1 MAAELIPIRLS
12 ITAGDLYTL
21 WAPRW
26 RDSGDEWEGF
36 LGKDEN
42 VFAFASVADLAAFVR
57 TDSDNDLAEHPAWE
71 AMTRA
76 NAHRLQPAEDR
87 QADLIA
93 VAEQL
98 AEKPSEDSVGA
109 LANTLAVVS
118 SLGSVCELPTVTRF
132 FNGNPNLGLV
142 TGGLEQFT
150 GRAGRKRWDTVGE
163 IVARGWDGVLSAID
177 EIVVTPDVDDGVAAA
192 AADELAEPFD
202 GEDDLVVA
210 AEIDDDED
218 GGGAIAGIGAL
229 GAASLGTASLG
240 STALGATSLGM
251 GKNVVLGGDAH
262 FWENVGTDPVRVMTS
277 GGTFFTL
284 RCYYDDR
291 PRFLGRN
298 GRISVFGS
306 ERALA
311 RYLADEHDHD
321 LADLSTYDDIRT
333 AATDGSLRVDVIE
346 DNVYV
351 LNGLAD
357 DIADGPDAIDR
368 EQLALA
374 VEFVRDVGS
383 YSEDDAIDELLAEDT
398 ALGALVNHVLD
409 PDSTPRPAPPHAAAA
424 REWEDLEGFVES
436 RLRRE

>member
-1 MAAELIPIRLS
+1 MAAELIPIRLG

-76 NAHRLQPAEDR
+76 NAHRLEPAEDR

-98 AEKPSEDSVGA
+98 AEKPTEDSVGA

-118 SLGSVCELPTVTRF
+118 SLGSVCELPAVTRF

-177 EIVVTPDVDDGVAAA
+177 EIVVTPEVDEGVAAA

-202 GEDDLVVA
+202 GEDDFGLLT
-210 AEIDDDED
+210 AETDDDEND
-218 GGGAIAGIGAL
+218 DDGGAIAGIGAL
-229 GAASLGTASLG
+229 AATSLG
-240 STALGATSLGM
+240 STSLGASKT
-251 GKNVVLGGDAH
+251 VVLGGDAH
-262 FWENVGTDPVRVMTS
+262 FWENVGIDPVRVMTS

-368 EQLALA
+368 DQLALA
-374 VEFVRDVGS
+374 VEFVRDVGF
-383 YSEDDAIDELLAEDT
+383 YSEDDAVDVLLAEDT
-398 ALGALVNHVLD
+398 TLGALVNHVLD
-409 PDSTPRPAPPHAAAA
+409 PDSVARPAPPYATAA
-424 REWEDLEGFVES
+424 REWEELEGFVES

>member
-1 MAAELIPIRLS
+1 MAAELIPIRLG

-76 NAHRLQPAEDR
+76 NAHRLEPAEDR

-98 AEKPSEDSVGA
+98 AEKPTEDSVGA

-118 SLGSVCELPTVTRF
+118 SLGSVCELPAVTRF

-177 EIVVTPDVDDGVAAA
+177 EIVVTPEVDEGVAAA

-202 GEDDLVVA
+202 GEDDFGLLT
-210 AEIDDDED
+210 AETDDDENED
-218 GGGAIAGIGAL
+218 DGGAIAGIGAL
-229 GAASLGTASLG
+229 A
-240 STALGATSLGM
+240 ATSLGAS
-251 GKNVVLGGDAH
+251 KTVVLGGDAH
-262 FWENVGTDPVRVMTS
+262 FWENVGIDPVRVMTS

-357 DIADGPDAIDR
+357 DIADGPDTIDR
-368 EQLALA
+368 DQLALA

-383 YSEDDAIDELLAEDT
+383 YSEDDAVDVLLADDT
-398 ALGALVNHVLD
+398 TLGALVNHVLD
-409 PDSTPRPAPPHAAAA
+409 PDSVARPAPPYATAA
-424 REWEDLEGFVES
+424 REWEELEGFVES

>member
-1 MAAELIPIRLS
+1 MAAELIPIRLG

-57 TDSDNDLAEHPAWE
+57 TDSDNDLAQHPAWE

-76 NAHRLQPAEDR
+76 NAHRLEPAEDR

-98 AEKPSEDSVGA
+98 AEKPTEDSVGA

-177 EIVVTPDVDDGVAAA
+177 EIVVTPEVDEGIAAA

-202 GEDDLVVA
+202 GEDDFGLLT
-210 AEIDDDED
+210 AENDDDENED
-218 GGGAIAGIGAL
+218 DGGAIAGIGAL
-229 GAASLGTASLG
+229 AT
-240 STALGATSLGM
+240 TSLGAS
-251 GKNVVLGGDAH
+251 KTVVLGGDAH
-262 FWENVGTDPVRVMTS
+262 FWENVGIDPVRVMTS

-284 RCYYDDR
+284 RCYYEDR

-368 EQLALA
+368 DQLALA

-383 YSEDDAIDELLAEDT
+383 YSEDDAVDVLLADDT
-398 ALGALVNHVLD
+398 TLGALVNHVLD
-409 PDSTPRPAPPHAAAA
+409 PDSVARPAPPYATAA
-424 REWEDLEGFVES
+424 REWEELEGFVES

>member
-1 MAAELIPIRLS
+1 MAAELIPIRLG

-36 LGKDEN
+36 LGKDDN

-76 NAHRLQPAEDR
+76 NAHRLEPAEDR

-98 AEKPSEDSVGA
+98 AEKPTEDSVGA

-118 SLGSVCELPTVTRF
+118 SLGSVCELPAVTRF

-177 EIVVTPDVDDGVAAA
+177 EIVVTPEVDEGVAAA

-202 GEDDLVVA
+202 GEDDFSVLT
-210 AEIDDDED
+210 AETDDDENED
-218 GGGAIAGIGAL
+218 DGGAIAGIGAL
-229 GAASLGTASLG
+229 AATSLG
-240 STALGATSLGM
+240 STSLGASKT
-251 GKNVVLGGDAH
+251 VVLGGDAH
-262 FWENVGTDPVRVMTS
+262 FWENVGIDPVRVMTS

-368 EQLALA
+368 DQLALA
-374 VEFVRDVGS
+374 VEFVRDVGF
-383 YSEDDAIDELLAEDT
+383 YSEDDAVDVLLADDT
-398 ALGALVNHVLD
+398 TLGALVNHVLD
-409 PDSTPRPAPPHAAAA
+409 PDSVARPAPPYATAA
-424 REWEDLEGFVES
+424 REWEELEGFVES

>member
-1 MAAELIPIRLS
+1 
-12 ITAGDLYTL
+12 
-21 WAPRW
+21 
-26 RDSGDEWEGF
+26 
-36 LGKDEN
+36 
-42 VFAFASVADLAAFVR
+42 
-57 TDSDNDLAEHPAWE
+57 
-71 AMTRA
+71 MTRA
-76 NAHRLQPAEDR
+76 NAHRLEPAEDR

-98 AEKPSEDSVGA
+98 AEKPTEDSVGA

-177 EIVVTPDVDDGVAAA
+177 EIVVTPEVDEGAAAA

-202 GEDDLVVA
+202 GEDDFSVLT
-210 AEIDDDED
+210 AETDDDEND
-218 GGGAIAGIGAL
+218 DDGGAIAGIGAL
-229 GAASLGTASLG
+229 GSTSLG
-240 STALGATSLGM
+240 STSLGASKT
-251 GKNVVLGGDAH
+251 VVLGGDAH
-262 FWENVGTDPVRVMTS
+262 FWENVGIDPVRVMTS

-284 RCYYDDR
+284 RCYYEDR

-383 YSEDDAIDELLAEDT
+383 YSEDDAVDVLLAEDT
-398 ALGALVNHVLD
+398 TLGTLVKHVLD
-409 PDSTPRPAPPHAAAA
+409 PDSMARPAPPYATAA
-424 REWEDLEGFVES
+424 REWEELEGFVES

>member
-1 MAAELIPIRLS
+1 MAAELIPIRLG

-76 NAHRLQPAEDR
+76 NAHRLEPAEDR

-93 VAEQL
+93 AAEQL
-98 AEKPSEDSVGA
+98 AEKPTEDSVGA

-118 SLGSVCELPTVTRF
+118 SLGSVCELPAVTRF

-177 EIVVTPDVDDGVAAA
+177 EIVVTPEVDEGAAAA

-202 GEDDLVVA
+202 GEDDFSVLT
-210 AEIDDDED
+210 AETDDDENED
-218 GGGAIAGIGAL
+218 DGGAIAGIGAL
-229 GAASLGTASLG
+229 AATSLG
-240 STALGATSLGM
+240 STSLGASKT
-251 GKNVVLGGDAH
+251 VVLGGDAH
-262 FWENVGTDPVRVMTS
+262 FWENVGIDPVRVMTS

-368 EQLALA
+368 DQLALA
-374 VEFVRDVGS
+374 VEFVRDVGF
-383 YSEDDAIDELLAEDT
+383 YSEDDAVDVLLADDT
-398 ALGALVNHVLD
+398 TLGALVNHVLD
-409 PDSTPRPAPPHAAAA
+409 PDSVARPAPPYATAA
-424 REWEDLEGFVES
+424 REWEELEGFVES

>member
-1 MAAELIPIRLS
+1 MAAELIPIRLG

-76 NAHRLQPAEDR
+76 NAHRLEPAEDR

-98 AEKPSEDSVGA
+98 AEKPTEDSVGA

-177 EIVVTPDVDDGVAAA
+177 EIVVTPEVDEGAAAA

-202 GEDDLVVA
+202 GEDDFIVLT
-210 AEIDDDED
+210 AEIDDDENED
-218 GGGAIAGIGAL
+218 DGGAIAGIGAL
-229 GAASLGTASLG
+229 GSTSLG
-240 STALGATSLGM
+240 STSLGASKT
-251 GKNVVLGGDAH
+251 VVLGGDAH
-262 FWENVGTDPVRVMTS
+262 FWENVGIDPVRVMTS

-284 RCYYDDR
+284 RCYYEDR

-368 EQLALA
+368 DQLALA

-383 YSEDDAIDELLAEDT
+383 YSEDDAVDVLLAEDT
-398 ALGALVNHVLD
+398 TLGALVNHVLD
-409 PDSTPRPAPPHAAAA
+409 PDSMARPAPPYATAA
-424 REWEDLEGFVES
+424 REWEELEGFVES

>member
-1 MAAELIPIRLS
+1 MAAELIPIRLG

-76 NAHRLQPAEDR
+76 NAHRLEPAEDR

-98 AEKPSEDSVGA
+98 AEKPTEDSVGA

-118 SLGSVCELPTVTRF
+118 SLGSVCELPAVTRF

-177 EIVVTPDVDDGVAAA
+177 EIVITPEVDEGAAAA

-202 GEDDLVVA
+202 GEDDFSVLT
-210 AEIDDDED
+210 AETDDDENED
-218 GGGAIAGIGAL
+218 DGGAIAGIGAL
-229 GAASLGTASLG
+229 AT
-240 STALGATSLGM
+240 TSLGAS
-251 GKNVVLGGDAH
+251 KTVVLGSDAH
-262 FWENVGTDPVRVMTS
+262 FWENVGIDPVRVMTS

-368 EQLALA
+368 DQLALA

-383 YSEDDAIDELLAEDT
+383 YSEDDAVDVLLADDT
-398 ALGALVNHVLD
+398 TLGALVNHVLD
-409 PDSTPRPAPPHAAAA
+409 PDSVARPAPPYATAA
-424 REWEDLEGFVES
+424 REWEELEGFVES

>member
-1 MAAELIPIRLS
+1 MAAELIPIRLG

-76 NAHRLQPAEDR
+76 NAHRLEPAEDR

-98 AEKPSEDSVGA
+98 AEKPTEDSVGA

-118 SLGSVCELPTVTRF
+118 SLGSVCELPAVTRF

-177 EIVVTPDVDDGVAAA
+177 EIVVTPEVDEGVAAA

-202 GEDDLVVA
+202 GEDDFGLLT
-210 AEIDDDED
+210 AETDDDEND
-218 GGGAIAGIGAL
+218 DDGGAIAGIGAL
-229 GAASLGTASLG
+229 AATSLG
-240 STALGATSLGM
+240 STSLGASKT
-251 GKNVVLGGDAH
+251 VVLGGDAH
-262 FWENVGTDPVRVMTS
+262 FWENVGIDPVRVMTS

-368 EQLALA
+368 DQLALA
-374 VEFVRDVGS
+374 VEFVRDVGF
-383 YSEDDAIDELLAEDT
+383 YSEDDAVDVLLADDT
-398 ALGALVNHVLD
+398 TLGALVNHVLD
-409 PDSTPRPAPPHAAAA
+409 PDSVARPAPPYATAA
-424 REWEDLEGFVES
+424 REWEELEGFVES

>member
-1 MAAELIPIRLS
+1 MAAELIPIRLG

-76 NAHRLQPAEDR
+76 NAHRLEPAEDR

-98 AEKPSEDSVGA
+98 AEKPTEDSVGA

-118 SLGSVCELPTVTRF
+118 SLGSVCELPAVTRF

-177 EIVVTPDVDDGVAAA
+177 EIVITPEVDEGVAAA

-202 GEDDLVVA
+202 GEDDFSVLT
-210 AEIDDDED
+210 AETDDDENED
-218 GGGAIAGIGAL
+218 DGGAIAGIGAL
-229 GAASLGTASLG
+229 AATSLG
-240 STALGATSLGM
+240 STSLGASKT
-251 GKNVVLGGDAH
+251 VVLGGDAH
-262 FWENVGTDPVRVMTS
+262 FWENVGIDPVRVMTS

-284 RCYYDDR
+284 RCYYEDR

-368 EQLALA
+368 DQLALA

-383 YSEDDAIDELLAEDT
+383 YSEDDAVDVLLAEDT
-398 ALGALVNHVLD
+398 TLGAVVNHVLD
-409 PDSTPRPAPPHAAAA
+409 PDSVARPAPPYATAA
-424 REWEDLEGFVES
+424 RQWEELEGFVES

>member
-1 MAAELIPIRLS
+1 MAAELIPIRLG

-76 NAHRLQPAEDR
+76 NAHRLEPAEDR

-98 AEKPSEDSVGA
+98 AEKPTEDSVGA

-177 EIVVTPDVDDGVAAA
+177 EIVVTPEVDEGAAAA

-202 GEDDLVVA
+202 GEDDFSVLT
-210 AEIDDDED
+210 AEIDDDENED
-218 GGGAIAGIGAL
+218 DGGAIAGIGAL
-229 GAASLGTASLG
+229 AT
-240 STALGATSLGM
+240 TSLGAS
-251 GKNVVLGGDAH
+251 KTVVLGGDAH
-262 FWENVGTDPVRVMTS
+262 FWENVGIDPVRVMTS

-368 EQLALA
+368 DQLALA

-383 YSEDDAIDELLAEDT
+383 YSEDDAVDVLLAGDT
-398 ALGALVNHVLD
+398 TLGALVNHVLD
-409 PDSTPRPAPPHAAAA
+409 PDSVARPAPPYATAA
-424 REWEDLEGFVES
+424 REWEELEGFVES

>member
-1 MAAELIPIRLS
+1 MAAELIPIRLG

-76 NAHRLQPAEDR
+76 NAHRLEPAEDR

-98 AEKPSEDSVGA
+98 AEKPTEDSVGA

-118 SLGSVCELPTVTRF
+118 SLGSVCELPAVTRF

-177 EIVVTPDVDDGVAAA
+177 EIVVTPEVDEGVAAA

-202 GEDDLVVA
+202 GEDDFSVLT
-210 AEIDDDED
+210 AETDDDENED
-218 GGGAIAGIGAL
+218 DGGAIAGIGAL
-229 GAASLGTASLG
+229 AATSLG
-240 STALGATSLGM
+240 STSLGASKT
-251 GKNVVLGGDAH
+251 VVLGGDAH
-262 FWENVGTDPVRVMTS
+262 FWENVGIDPVRVMTS

-357 DIADGPDAIDR
+357 DIADGPDTIDR
-368 EQLALA
+368 DQLALA

-383 YSEDDAIDELLAEDT
+383 YSEDDAVDVLLADDT
-398 ALGALVNHVLD
+398 TLGALVNHVLD
-409 PDSTPRPAPPHAAAA
+409 PDSVARPAPPYATAA
-424 REWEDLEGFVES
+424 REWEELEGFVES

>member
-1 MAAELIPIRLS
+1 MAAELIPIRLG

-76 NAHRLQPAEDR
+76 NAHRLEPAEDR

-98 AEKPSEDSVGA
+98 AEKPTEDSVGA

-177 EIVVTPDVDDGVAAA
+177 EIVITPEVDEGVAAA

-202 GEDDLVVA
+202 GEDDFGLLT
-210 AEIDDDED
+210 AETDDDEND
-218 GGGAIAGIGAL
+218 DDGGAIAGIGAL
-229 GAASLGTASLG
+229 GSTSLG
-240 STALGATSLGM
+240 STSLGASKT
-251 GKNVVLGGDAH
+251 VVLGGDAH
-262 FWENVGTDPVRVMTS
+262 FWENVGIDPVRVMTS

-284 RCYYDDR
+284 RCYYEDR

-383 YSEDDAIDELLAEDT
+383 YSEDDAVDVLLAEDT
-398 ALGALVNHVLD
+398 TLGTLVNHVLD
-409 PDSTPRPAPPHAAAA
+409 PDSMARPAPPYATAA
-424 REWEDLEGFVES
+424 REWEELEGFVES

>member
-1 MAAELIPIRLS
+1 MAAELIPIRLG

-76 NAHRLQPAEDR
+76 NAHRLEPAEDR

-98 AEKPSEDSVGA
+98 AEKPTEDSVGA

-118 SLGSVCELPTVTRF
+118 SLGSVCELPAVTRF

-177 EIVVTPDVDDGVAAA
+177 EIVVTPEVDEGAAAA

-202 GEDDLVVA
+202 GEDDFGLLT
-210 AEIDDDED
+210 AETDDDEND
-218 GGGAIAGIGAL
+218 DDGGAIAGIGAL
-229 GAASLGTASLG
+229 AATSLG
-240 STALGATSLGM
+240 STSLGASKT
-251 GKNVVLGGDAH
+251 VVLGGDAH
-262 FWENVGTDPVRVMTS
+262 FWENVGIDPVRVMTS

-368 EQLALA
+368 DQLALA
-374 VEFVRDVGS
+374 VEFVRDVGF
-383 YSEDDAIDELLAEDT
+383 YSEDDAVDVLLAEDT
-398 ALGALVNHVLD
+398 TLGALVNYVLD
-409 PDSTPRPAPPHAAAA
+409 PDSVARPAPPYATAA
-424 REWEDLEGFVES
+424 REWEELEGFVES

>member
-1 MAAELIPIRLS
+1 MAAELIPIRLG

-76 NAHRLQPAEDR
+76 NAHRLEPAEDR

-98 AEKPSEDSVGA
+98 AEKPTEDSVGA

-118 SLGSVCELPTVTRF
+118 SLGSVCELPAVTRF

-177 EIVVTPDVDDGVAAA
+177 EIVITPEVDEGVAAA

-202 GEDDLVVA
+202 GEDDFGLLT
-210 AEIDDDED
+210 AETDDDEND
-218 GGGAIAGIGAL
+218 DDGGAIAGIGAL
-229 GAASLGTASLG
+229 GSTSLG
-240 STALGATSLGM
+240 STSLGASKT
-251 GKNVVLGGDAH
+251 VVLGGDAH
-262 FWENVGTDPVRVMTS
+262 FWENVGIDPVRVMTS

-284 RCYYDDR
+284 RCYYEDR

-368 EQLALA
+368 DQLALA

-383 YSEDDAIDELLAEDT
+383 YSEDDAVDVLLAEDT
-398 ALGALVNHVLD
+398 TLGTLVNHVLD
-409 PDSTPRPAPPHAAAA
+409 PDSMARPAPPYATAA
-424 REWEDLEGFVES
+424 REWEELEGFVES

>member
-1 MAAELIPIRLS
+1 MAAELIPIRLG

-76 NAHRLQPAEDR
+76 NAHRLEPAEDR

-98 AEKPSEDSVGA
+98 AEKPTEDSVGA

-177 EIVVTPDVDDGVAAA
+177 EIVVTPEVDEGAAAA

-202 GEDDLVVA
+202 GEDDFSVLT
-210 AEIDDDED
+210 AEIDDDENED
-218 GGGAIAGIGAL
+218 DGGAIAGIGAL
-229 GAASLGTASLG
+229 GSTSLG
-240 STALGATSLGM
+240 STSLGASKT
-251 GKNVVLGGDAH
+251 VVLGGDAH
-262 FWENVGTDPVRVMTS
+262 FWENVGIDPVRVMTS

-284 RCYYDDR
+284 RCYYEDR

-368 EQLALA
+368 DQLALA

-383 YSEDDAIDELLAEDT
+383 YSEDDAVDVLLAEDT
-398 ALGALVNHVLD
+398 TLGTLVNHVLD
-409 PDSTPRPAPPHAAAA
+409 PDSMARPAPPYATAA
-424 REWEDLEGFVES
+424 REWEELEGFVES

>member
-1 MAAELIPIRLS
+1 MAAELIPIRLG

-76 NAHRLQPAEDR
+76 NAHRLEPAEDR

-98 AEKPSEDSVGA
+98 AEKPTEDSVGA

-118 SLGSVCELPTVTRF
+118 SLGSVCELPAVTRF

-177 EIVVTPDVDDGVAAA
+177 EIVVTPEVDEGVAAA

-202 GEDDLVVA
+202 GEDDFGLLT
-210 AEIDDDED
+210 AETDDDEND
-218 GGGAIAGIGAL
+218 DDGGAIAGIGAL
-229 GAASLGTASLG
+229 A
-240 STALGATSLGM
+240 ATSLGAS
-251 GKNVVLGGDAH
+251 KTVVLGGDAH
-262 FWENVGTDPVRVMTS
+262 FWENVGIDPVRVMTS

-368 EQLALA
+368 DQLALA
-374 VEFVRDVGS
+374 VEFVRDVGF
-383 YSEDDAIDELLAEDT
+383 YSEDDAVDVLLAEDT
-398 ALGALVNHVLD
+398 TLGALVNHVLD
-409 PDSTPRPAPPHAAAA
+409 PDSVARPAPPYATAA
-424 REWEDLEGFVES
+424 REWEELEGFVES

>member
-1 MAAELIPIRLS
+1 MAAELIPIRLG

-57 TDSDNDLAEHPAWE
+57 TDSDNDLAQHPAWE

-76 NAHRLQPAEDR
+76 NAHRLEPAEDR

-98 AEKPSEDSVGA
+98 AEKPTEDSVGA

-177 EIVVTPDVDDGVAAA
+177 EIVVTPEVDEGAAAA

-202 GEDDLVVA
+202 GEDDFSVLT
-210 AEIDDDED
+210 AEIDDDENED
-218 GGGAIAGIGAL
+218 DGGAIAGIGAL
-229 GAASLGTASLG
+229 GSTSLG
-240 STALGATSLGM
+240 STSLGASKT
-251 GKNVVLGGDAH
+251 VVLGGDAH
-262 FWENVGTDPVRVMTS
+262 FWENVGIDPVRVMTS

-284 RCYYDDR
+284 RCYYEDR

-368 EQLALA
+368 DQLALA

-383 YSEDDAIDELLAEDT
+383 YSEDDAVDVLLADDT
-398 ALGALVNHVLD
+398 TLGALVNHVLD
-409 PDSTPRPAPPHAAAA
+409 PDSVARPAPPYATAA
-424 REWEDLEGFVES
+424 REWEELEGFVES

>member
-1 MAAELIPIRLS
+1 MAAELIPIRLG

-76 NAHRLQPAEDR
+76 NAHRLEPAEDR

-98 AEKPSEDSVGA
+98 AEKPTEDSVGA

-118 SLGSVCELPTVTRF
+118 SLGSVCELPAVTRF

-177 EIVVTPDVDDGVAAA
+177 EIVITPEVDEGVAAA

-202 GEDDLVVA
+202 GEDDFSVLT
-210 AEIDDDED
+210 AETDDDENED
-218 GGGAIAGIGAL
+218 DGGAIAGIGAL
-229 GAASLGTASLG
+229 
-240 STALGATSLGM
+240 STTSLGAS
-251 GKNVVLGGDAH
+251 KTVVLGGDAH
-262 FWENVGTDPVRVMTS
+262 FWENVGIDPVRVMTS

-284 RCYYDDR
+284 RCYYEDR

-368 EQLALA
+368 DQLALA

-383 YSEDDAIDELLAEDT
+383 YSEDDAVDVLLADET
-398 ALGALVNHVLD
+398 TLGAVVNHVLD
-409 PDSTPRPAPPHAAAA
+409 PDSVARPAPPYAAAA
-424 REWEDLEGFVES
+424 RQWEELEGFVES

>member
-1 MAAELIPIRLS
+1 MAAELIPIRLG

-76 NAHRLQPAEDR
+76 NAHRLEPAEDR

-98 AEKPSEDSVGA
+98 AEKPTEDSVGA

-118 SLGSVCELPTVTRF
+118 SLGSVCELPAVTRF

-177 EIVVTPDVDDGVAAA
+177 EIVVTPEVDEGAAAA

-202 GEDDLVVA
+202 GEDDFGLLT
-210 AEIDDDED
+210 AETDDDENED
-218 GGGAIAGIGAL
+218 DGGAIAGIGAL
-229 GAASLGTASLG
+229 AATSLG
-240 STALGATSLGM
+240 STSLGASKT
-251 GKNVVLGGDAH
+251 VVLGGDAH
-262 FWENVGTDPVRVMTS
+262 FWENVGIDPVRVMTS

-368 EQLALA
+368 DQLALA
-374 VEFVRDVGS
+374 VEFVRDVGF
-383 YSEDDAIDELLAEDT
+383 YSEDDAVDVLLADDT
-398 ALGALVNHVLD
+398 TLGALVNHVLD
-409 PDSTPRPAPPHAAAA
+409 PDSVARPAPPYATAA
-424 REWEDLEGFVES
+424 REWEELEGFVES

>member
-1 MAAELIPIRLS
+1 MAAELIPIRLG

-76 NAHRLQPAEDR
+76 NAHRLEPAEDR

-98 AEKPSEDSVGA
+98 AEKPTEDSVGA

-118 SLGSVCELPTVTRF
+118 SLGSVCELPAVTRF

-177 EIVVTPDVDDGVAAA
+177 EIVITPEVDEGVAAA

-202 GEDDLVVA
+202 GEDDFGLLT
-210 AEIDDDED
+210 AETDDDEND
-218 GGGAIAGIGAL
+218 DDGGAIAGIGAL
-229 GAASLGTASLG
+229 A
-240 STALGATSLGM
+240 ATSLGAS
-251 GKNVVLGGDAH
+251 KTVVLGGDAH
-262 FWENVGTDPVRVMTS
+262 FWENVGIDPVRVMTS

-368 EQLALA
+368 DQLALA

-383 YSEDDAIDELLAEDT
+383 YSEDDAVDVLLADDT
-398 ALGALVNHVLD
+398 TLGALVNHVLD
-409 PDSTPRPAPPHAAAA
+409 PDSVARPAPPYATAA
-424 REWEDLEGFVES
+424 REWEELEGFVES

>member
-177 EIVVTPDVDDGVAAA
+177 EIVVTPEVDDGVAAA

-218 GGGAIAGIGAL
+218 GGGAIAGIGGL

-262 FWENVGTDPVRVMTS
+262 FWENVGIDPVRVMTS

-383 YSEDDAIDELLAEDT
+383 YSEDDAIDVLLAEDT
-398 ALGALVNHVLD
+398 ALGVLVNHVLD

>member
-1 MAAELIPIRLS
+1 MAAELIPIRLG

-76 NAHRLQPAEDR
+76 NAHRLEPAEDR

-98 AEKPSEDSVGA
+98 AEKPTEDSVGA

-118 SLGSVCELPTVTRF
+118 SLGSVCELPAVTRF

-150 GRAGRKRWDTVGE
+150 GRAGRKRWDNVGE

-177 EIVVTPDVDDGVAAA
+177 EIVITPEVDEGVAAA

-202 GEDDLVVA
+202 GEDDFSVLT
-210 AEIDDDED
+210 AETDDDENED
-218 GGGAIAGIGAL
+218 DGGAIAGIGAL
-229 GAASLGTASLG
+229 AATSLG
-240 STALGATSLGM
+240 STSLGASKT
-251 GKNVVLGGDAH
+251 VVLGGDAH
-262 FWENVGTDPVRVMTS
+262 FWENVGIDPVRVMTS

-368 EQLALA
+368 DQLALA
-374 VEFVRDVGS
+374 VEFVRDVGF
-383 YSEDDAIDELLAEDT
+383 YSEDDAVDVLLADDT
-398 ALGALVNHVLD
+398 TLGALVNHVLD
-409 PDSTPRPAPPHAAAA
+409 PDSVARPAPPYATAA
-424 REWEDLEGFVES
+424 REWEELEGFVES

>member
-1 MAAELIPIRLS
+1 MAAELIPIRLG

-76 NAHRLQPAEDR
+76 NAHRLEPAEDR

-98 AEKPSEDSVGA
+98 AEKPTEDSVGA

-118 SLGSVCELPTVTRF
+118 SLGSVCELPAVTRF

-177 EIVVTPDVDDGVAAA
+177 EIVVTPEVDEGVAAA

-202 GEDDLVVA
+202 GEDDFSVLT
-210 AEIDDDED
+210 AETDDDENED
-218 GGGAIAGIGAL
+218 DGGAIAGIGAL
-229 GAASLGTASLG
+229 A
-240 STALGATSLGM
+240 ATSLGAS
-251 GKNVVLGGDAH
+251 KTVVLGGDAH
-262 FWENVGTDPVRVMTS
+262 FWENVGIDPVRVMTS

-357 DIADGPDAIDR
+357 DIADGPDTIDR
-368 EQLALA
+368 DQLALA

-383 YSEDDAIDELLAEDT
+383 YSEDDAVDVLLADDT
-398 ALGALVNHVLD
+398 TLGALVNHVLD
-409 PDSTPRPAPPHAAAA
+409 PDSVARPAPPYATAA
-424 REWEDLEGFVES
+424 REWEELEGFVES

>member
-1 MAAELIPIRLS
+1 MAAELIPIRLG

-76 NAHRLQPAEDR
+76 NAHRLEPAEDR

-98 AEKPSEDSVGA
+98 AEKPTEDSVGA

-118 SLGSVCELPTVTRF
+118 SLGSVCELPAVTRF

-150 GRAGRKRWDTVGE
+150 GRAGGKRWDTVGE

-177 EIVVTPDVDDGVAAA
+177 EIVITPEVDEGVAAA

-202 GEDDLVVA
+202 GEDDFGLLT
-210 AEIDDDED
+210 AETDDDEND
-218 GGGAIAGIGAL
+218 DDGGAIAGIGAL
-229 GAASLGTASLG
+229 GSTSLG
-240 STALGATSLGM
+240 STSLGASKT
-251 GKNVVLGGDAH
+251 VVLGGDAH
-262 FWENVGTDPVRVMTS
+262 FWENVGIDPVRVMTS

-284 RCYYDDR
+284 RCYYEDR

-383 YSEDDAIDELLAEDT
+383 YSEDDAVDVLLAEDT
-398 ALGALVNHVLD
+398 TLGTLVNHVLD
-409 PDSTPRPAPPHAAAA
+409 PDSMARPAPPYATAA
-424 REWEDLEGFVES
+424 REWEELEGFVES

>member
-1 MAAELIPIRLS
+1 MAAELIPIRLG

-76 NAHRLQPAEDR
+76 NAHRLEPAEDR

-98 AEKPSEDSVGA
+98 AEKPTEDSVGA

-118 SLGSVCELPTVTRF
+118 SLGSVCELPAVTRF

-177 EIVVTPDVDDGVAAA
+177 EIVVTPEVDEGVAAA

-202 GEDDLVVA
+202 GEDDFSVLT
-210 AEIDDDED
+210 AETDDDENED
-218 GGGAIAGIGAL
+218 DGGAIAGIGAL
-229 GAASLGTASLG
+229 AATSLG
-240 STALGATSLGM
+240 STSLGASKT
-251 GKNVVLGGDAH
+251 VVLGGDAH
-262 FWENVGTDPVRVMTS
+262 FWENVGIDPVRVMTS

-357 DIADGPDAIDR
+357 DIADGPDTIDR
-368 EQLALA
+368 DQLALA

-383 YSEDDAIDELLAEDT
+383 YSEDDAVDVLLADDT
-398 ALGALVNHVLD
+398 TLGALVNHVLD
-409 PDSTPRPAPPHAAAA
+409 PDSVARPAPPYATAV
-424 REWEDLEGFVES
+424 REWEELEGFVES